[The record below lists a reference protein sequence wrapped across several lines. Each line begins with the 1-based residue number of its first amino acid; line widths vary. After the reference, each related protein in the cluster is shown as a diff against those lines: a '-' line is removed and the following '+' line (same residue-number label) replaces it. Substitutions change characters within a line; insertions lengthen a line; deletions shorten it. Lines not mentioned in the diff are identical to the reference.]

1 MKSQMSSRNYYYFS
15 MSSGDQ
21 CAVGPNGELLDAS
34 EIQFYNDVD
43 DNVPLPPVSDEIS
56 TPAAGQATLQ
66 QYFHRSDRPRK
77 QSSRLTDPNN
87 AETVKH
93 KANDAEDFPPRVR
106 ARRSS
111 PSPACMDEDDDAR
124 DDNNDMPDLQ
134 PVSDSEDD
142 RDGDETDQEDI
153 DAAYEY
159 TKSLGDVDRAAMKSR
174 PKAELT
180 KDIQPLFK
188 EDEILDPDTGLRIKG
203 HWRLL
208 CKKDKVAQKK
218 CFLLGNVSSRRTHIS
233 RNPGHFLVYERMCE
247 KNDIP
252 LHHQATPKDFFKDQD
267 DPKQTTLDNFATKT
281 PPFSSQGLLDYLVE
295 MIVTED
301 NAFML
306 VDKGPFRRLLQYFCP
321 SLKESDIPHRTKMRE
336 EILKRTEDA
345 EERLRSKLEDI
356 PGQVS
361 FTFDTWT
368 SKTGDPFL
376 RVTGHYIDAPVDSP
390 EDWSVKSAQ
399 LAYTPIEGNHSGDNL
414 SRILV
419 RTVDRYDLR
428 DKVGWFTADNA
439 TNNDTA
445 LKALGKEIDPLKLR
459 WDPVER
465 RVRCMEHA
473 VHLTAGHFISDV
485 SPLPAKAVLA
495 KAKKLRKKLMVAN
508 PDMDDDELDALL
520 AGDDGE
526 DEEDDDEGW
535 DGDNDDADG
544 PTPRDAVGKALA
556 LVKQIRV
563 SPQAQAFPK
572 KMCTETGVPVLQLL
586 DWIRTRWAS
595 MFTFLDRLILLRA
608 AVNRFV
614 LLADDSAEVPNLV
627 RKSYSNFRLSTRD
640 WEQLIK
646 MREVLQEPANIQQSF
661 SSSRHPT
668 VWRTLPLL
676 EALAE
681 TWRNMAATE
690 KFVDMRESINA
701 GLDNLEKW
709 YGKTDD
715 TDVYFICL
723 ALDPNIKTAYAEES
737 WNSAAFEEGMAKLE
751 AVFDDYYIAPTADVV
766 AVAPLQSVSTA
777 PVQFGNSRI
786 RAKVQARKNKD
797 IARINPHDELRAYL
811 RAPLQNIDNVV
822 AWWEYP
828 TLARIARDYLAIQGS
843 AAPSERAFSNGSLTG
858 TARRNRLAPEMFEAL
873 QLLKSAYRNGH
884 VSAAADATK
893 RVIAALDVSDD
904 EADE

>member
-1 MKSQMSSRNYYYFS
+1 MTLAIQTETPRFTLRKGQLLSQIWDALNRGGDSGLPAKWATSSY
-15 MSSGDQ
+15 
-21 CAVGPNGELLDAS
+21 
-34 EIQFYNDVD
+34 
-43 DNVPLPPVSDEIS
+43 
-56 TPAAGQATLQ
+56 
-66 QYFHRSDRPRK
+66 
-77 QSSRLTDPNN
+77 
-87 AETVKH
+87 
-93 KANDAEDFPPRVR
+93 
-106 ARRSS
+106 
-111 PSPACMDEDDDAR
+111 
-124 DDNNDMPDLQ
+124 
-134 PVSDSEDD
+134 
-142 RDGDETDQEDI
+142 
-153 DAAYEY
+153 
-159 TKSLGDVDRAAMKSR
+159 
-174 PKAELT
+174 
-180 KDIQPLFK
+180 
-188 EDEILDPDTGLRIKG
+188 
-203 HWRLL
+203 
-208 CKKDKVAQKK
+208 
-218 CFLLGNVSSRRTHIS
+218 
-233 RNPGHFLVYERMCE
+233 
-247 KNDIP
+247 
-252 LHHQATPKDFFKDQD
+252 FFKDQD

-281 PPFSSQGLLDYLVE
+281 PPFSSQGLLNYWVE
-295 MIVTED
+295 MIVTEND
-301 NAFML
+301 AFML
-306 VDKGPFRRLLQYFCP
+306 VDKGPFRRLLQYCRP
-321 SLKESDIPHRTKMRE
+321 SLKESDIPHHTKMRE
-336 EILKRTEDA
+336 EILKQTEDA

-376 RVTGHYIDAPVDSP
+376 GVTGHYIDAAVNSP
-390 EDWSVKSAQ
+390 EDWSLKSEQ

-414 SRILV
+414 SRTLV

-465 RVRCMEHA
+465 RVRSTVA
-473 VHLTAGHFISDV
+473 LISE
-485 SPLPAKAVLA
+485 L
-495 KAKKLRKKLMVAN
+495 
-508 PDMDDDELDALL
+508 DMDDDELDALL

-556 LVKQIRV
+556 LVKQ
-563 SPQAQAFPK
+563 AFFK
-572 KMCTETGVPVLQLL
+572 KMCTGAGVPVLQFLG
-586 DWIRTRWAS
+586 WIRTRWAS

-614 LLADDSAEVPNLV
+614 LLVDDSAKVPNLV
-627 RKSYSNFRLSTRD
+627 RTSYSNFRLSTRD

-681 TWRNMAATE
+681 TWRNMATTE
-690 KFVDMRESINA
+690 KFVNTRESINA

-723 ALDPNIKTAYAEES
+723 ALDPNIRTSAYAEES

-766 AVAPLQSVSTA
+766 AVAPLQSVLTA
-777 PVQFGNSRI
+777 PIQFGDSWI

-811 RAPLQNIDNVV
+811 RALLQNIDNVV
-822 AWWEYP
+822 AWWGYP

-858 TARRNRLAPEMFEAL
+858 AARRNRLAPEMFEAL

-893 RVIAALDVSDD
+893 RVIAALDASDD